1 MVEEVDGARGDNSAR
16 SAIFSGAHRW
26 QTMIKAAWGFVN
38 SYSDGH
44 GGVSDTGDVGGTDM
58 APQFQDQWRS
68 NHWFNNALTSF

>member
-1 MVEEVDGARGDNSAR
+1 
-16 SAIFSGAHRW
+16 
-26 QTMIKAAWGFVN
+26 MIKAAWGFVN